1 MSFIGGMSPNGQF
14 SAARSSQYTLRPG
27 ADLLYY
33 NTPIDPSQRVFGEP
47 GASLYHANLDDVNAL
62 EAGIKGEQRVGYE
75 LERLAAQYPN
85 TYVFH
90 SVKLPGKIG
99 DMDHIVVQ
107 ENRALLVDT
116 KNWRRSGVYT
126 LNEIGDDYDVVLRD
140 GYPFDGGEIHLRR
153 QLVDWQL
160 NFISSDVNM
169 FASLVIANEA
179 PVNQNVDPGYDITN
193 INGLAKIFSVVFK
206 ADTVTEL
213 NTDMLRYYANLVQN
227 PNFNP
232 NDASNYVETASQTLA
247 SEPAPVY
254 HQAPVTPRLKATTL
268 SKWLVFWSVMNYIVL
283 FLMFPIAGLSAIPLI
298 ITAHRHRHTV
308 KKKGL
313 GGKGLLTAT
322 LFFSYLLFLVWTLFI
337 AFVAMYYFV
346 LPYQV

>member
-1 MSFIGGMSPNGQF
+1 MSFIGGMSPNGQY
-14 SAARSSQYTLRPG
+14 SAAHSSQYTLRPG

-33 NTPIDPSQRVFGEP
+33 NTPIDPSQRVFGVP

-62 EAGIKGEQRVGYE
+62 EAGIKGEQRVGAE
-75 LERLAAQYPN
+75 LERLASQYPN
-85 TYVFH
+85 MYVFH

-107 ENRALLVDT
+107 ENHALLVDT

-126 LNEIGDDYDVVLRD
+126 LNEVGDDYDVVLRD

-169 FASLVIANEA
+169 FATLVVANEA
-179 PVNQNVDPGYDITN
+179 SVTQTVDPGYDVTN
-193 INGLAKIFSVVFK
+193 VNGLADIFNVVFNSDE
-206 ADTVTEL
+206 ATEL
-213 NTDMLRYYANLVQN
+213 STDMLRYYANLVQN

-232 NDASNYVETASQTLA
+232 NDAANYVASAVQTPVY
-247 SEPAPVY
+247 EPAPVY
-254 HQAPVTPRLKATTL
+254 HQIPRTPRLKATTL
-268 SKWLVFWSVMNYIVL
+268 TKWLVFWSVANYLVL
-283 FLMFPIAGLSAIPLI
+283 FLMFPVAGLSAIPLI
-298 ITAHRHRHTV
+298 VTAHRHRHTV
-308 KKKGL
+308 KKNGL

-322 LFFSYLLFLVWTLFI
+322 LFFTYLLFLIWTLFM

-346 LPYQV
+346 LPRQ